1 MNKEGFNKNV
11 SLGYIP
17 EEMRKQSELNTF
29 LPDILEDYLEET
41 VSVKTWARRMLNILD
56 TDQSSEKTG
65 EL

>member
-41 VSVKTWARRMLNILD
+41 VSVKT
-56 TDQSSEKTG
+56 
-65 EL
+65 